1 MHKQIKHFSFLRIF
15 LLPFLI
21 IIESIKLQA
30 VEPLSLEQARVLA
43 LARSLNLKS
52 QIEAY
57 LATSDTAKAEK
68 WVYEPELQAVARQQ
82 ITDRDNNASQ
92 AASTNVNEFYQEESL
107 YSVRLQNRL
116 ATGGTIA
123 LDYRLFDRINNI
135 GSGGSI
141 FNPNP
146 SGNEYQ
152 RQFESFMGVTFEQPL
167 LRKENIENLG
177 EQNAQNPRTRVQLAE
192 KNADIAFQQVR
203 RELSNIIVQV
213 EVAYWNLYTAI
224 EEKRLREESL
234 KVARDILT
242 ENKKRVKLGK
252 MAELDLLQTESE
264 IADREARLEE
274 SNRKLHSARNE
285 LNTSFSQFLVDQ
297 DFSFTP
303 IDVPQI
309 VPITESWEDIA
320 VDALHNHPE
329 YLIRKKQVE
338 LEGLRLKYAENQRL
352 PQLDLNLSYGFNGLG
367 TSVSESWDQINDFN
381 KVDWFAGVILNVPIL
396 GDRKADE
403 ETSAARRRKQQALM
417 NLKAVEIQILNLSV
431 TTFKQLK
438 SDFNTYQKSVQ
449 VVGFR
454 EELLEVELAKLAEG
468 KSSSREVFEIES
480 ELSESKIESLRKM
493 FDYQRTQIEL
503 LVFQGI
509 FLEERGIDVT
519 RDQLVN

>member
-1 MHKQIKHFSFLRIF
+1 M
-15 LLPFLI
+15 
-21 IIESIKLQA
+21 
-30 VEPLSLEQARVLA
+30 
-43 LARSLNLKS
+43 
-52 QIEAY
+52 
-57 LATSDTAKAEK
+57 
-68 WVYEPELQAVARQQ
+68 
-82 ITDRDNNASQ
+82 
-92 AASTNVNEFYQEESL
+92 
-107 YSVRLQNRL
+107 
-116 ATGGTIA
+116 
-123 LDYRLFDRINNI
+123 
-135 GSGGSI
+135 
-141 FNPNP
+141 
-146 SGNEYQ
+146 
-152 RQFESFMGVTFEQPL
+152 
-167 LRKENIENLG
+167 
-177 EQNAQNPRTRVQLAE
+177 
-192 KNADIAFQQVR
+192 
-203 RELSNIIVQV
+203 
-213 EVAYWNLYTAI
+213 
-224 EEKRLREESL
+224 
-234 KVARDILT
+234 
-242 ENKKRVKLGK
+242 
-252 MAELDLLQTESE
+252 
-264 IADREARLEE
+264 
-274 SNRKLHSARNE
+274 
-285 LNTSFSQFLVDQ
+285 NTSFSQFLVDQ

-303 IDVPQI
+303 IDVPEI

>member
-57 LATSDTAKAEK
+57 LATSDTAKAEG
-68 WVYEPELQAVARQQ
+68 WFDEPELQMIARQQ

-92 AASTNVNEFYQEESL
+92 AASGGSRSSFNQEETL
-107 YSVRLQNRL
+107 YDARLQNRL
-116 ATGGTIA
+116 LSGGTISFN
-123 LDYRLFDRINNI
+123 YRLFDRINDI
-135 GSGGSI
+135 GNSAGFGSVTD
-141 FNPNP
+141 
-146 SGNEYQ
+146 GNRA
-152 RQFESFMGVTFEQPL
+152 RQFESFLGVTFEQPL

-177 EQNAQNPRTRVQLAE
+177 EQNAQNPRTRIQLAE

-303 IDVPQI
+303 IDVPEI